1 MTAEFIGERPT
12 KRTLGYWGEVTTWD
26 HLREAAPKDWTVFY
40 EPYLARGGSGGAQRL
55 PDFVIVAPPHGVM
68 VLDVKG
74 LDSTGVLVR
83 DRSIYGDYGDGRL
96 KNFTEQVRNQAQK
109 LLSEINA
116 DPKVRDR
123 FGMRSL
129 NLSRALGFTQWSLE
143 GGDGHALRTAPRGW
157 EAWELIESSAYAS
170 PEKLVARITQAL
182 QQSAKSFDM
191 PSLAADDAAAF
202 VTWFKGATHRG
213 RTDYAPLLTAF
224 ARDMEDFTKDELRA
238 YSDAILS
245 DRYWLD
251 SPMSTG
257 KTWLAKQY
265 AIGRAQEGKRVAF
278 LMDRRAI
285 ADRLRRDIS
294 QLLVTGGMD
303 DLTAG
308 ANPILTVGTLSSIL
322 HRLYPNWRK
331 LKDLDDLSLRIVEA
345 KESGEF
351 IPFDVLV
358 LDQAEDYLPRNTKML
373 EVVGEL
379 VFGGLQSGKIKI
391 FSDLRHQGH
400 RDPEWQDKLSS
411 RLQEHGFVT
420 PKPLRTNCRNPA
432 PTTRYLNRLLQD
444 PAEKDGVPVYSGSL
458 EDTGEGA
465 EYLRPVIR
473 PYPVT
478 QWLPQWI
485 SDDTNHRG
493 LPPGWPQVQ
502 ELANELRRLR
512 EDGVTPQ
519 DIVVLTAMPRSASGE
534 MGEILSAEFSSPA
547 YLQKGMWDW
556 SRTIIGLNGAVIETF
571 DPKKPFDMGGL
582 GSNWIPEDGRNGGV
596 FGNDIQWYTVD
607 EYRGGEA
614 KVVILTDLDQQT
626 YMGPTKRALVAG
638 VSRNTA
644 RVIVIAN
651 LLHAE
656 LLPES
661 ETTKK

>member
-12 KRTLGYWGEVTTWD
+12 KRTLGYWGEITTWA
-26 HLREAAPKDWTVFY
+26 HLREAAPDDWTVFY
-40 EPYLARGGSGGAQRL
+40 EPYLARGGSEGVQRL

-68 VLDVKG
+68 ILEVKG
-74 LDSTGVLVR
+74 LDSTAVLVK
-83 DRSIYGDYGDGRL
+83 DRSIYGDYRDGRL

-123 FGMRSL
+123 FGMRNL

-143 GGDGHALRTAPRGW
+143 GGDGHALRTAPKGW

-213 RTDYAPLLTAF
+213 RTDYAPLLAAL

-238 YSDAILS
+238 YSDAMLS

-278 LMDRRAI
+278 LMERRTI
-285 ADRLRRDIS
+285 ADRLRREAS
-294 QLLVTGGMD
+294 QFLVTGGLN

-308 ANPILTVGTLSSIL
+308 ANPILTVGTLSSVL
-322 HRLYPNWRK
+322 HRFYPNWRK

-351 IPFDVLV
+351 TPFDVLV
-358 LDQAEDYLPRNTKML
+358 LDQAEDYLPKELKLL

-379 VFGGLQSGKIKI
+379 VIGGLQSGKIKI
-391 FSDLRHQGH
+391 FSDLRYQGR
-400 RDPEWQDKLSS
+400 RDPELQDKLSS

-432 PTTRYLNRLLQD
+432 PTTRYLNLLLQD
-444 PAEKDGVPVYSGSL
+444 LAEKDGVPVYSGSL
-458 EDTGEGA
+458 EDIGEGA

-473 PYPVT
+473 PYPAT
-478 QWLPQWI
+478 QWFPQWI
-485 SDDTNHRG
+485 TGDGYPDS
-493 LPPGWPQVQ
+493 LPPGWFQVQ

-512 EDGVTPQ
+512 EDGVAPQ
-519 DIVVLTAMPRSASGE
+519 DIVVLTAMPRSAYGE
-534 MGEILSAEFSSPA
+534 MGGILGAVYSSPA

-556 SRTIIGLNGAVIETF
+556 SRTFTTLKGAVTASF
-571 DPKKPFDMGGL
+571 DPKKPLDMGGL
-582 GSNWIPEDGRNGGV
+582 GSNWIPQDGRDRGV
-596 FGNDIQWYTVD
+596 IRNDIQWYTVD

-626 YMGPTKRALVAG
+626 YMGPKKRALVAG

-644 RVIVIAN
+644 RVVVIAN
-651 LLHAE
+651 VLSLE
-656 LLPES
+656 LLPEGG
-661 ETTKK
+661 TTKK